1 MAQVLQELDFT
12 FQRAH
17 LLNHRRRTTEFH
29 LLTTNNPTDGE
40 GKVLILGTLQKD
52 YSSAPQ
58 YRKNNNPKF
67 IKSNSPQS
75 LLESRLS
82 PCWSPDS
89 PGQTGP
95 V

>member
-40 GKVLILGTLQKD
+40 GKVLIVGSLQKD

-58 YRKNNNPKF
+58 YRKNNNTFNKL
-67 IKSNSPQS
+67 NSQQW
-75 LLESRLS
+75 LLERRLS